1 MALISVHITYGHHT
15 LSFITLLSIE
25 QLILDIFIND
35 SLVSMYNG
43 SFSPTITGH
52 RGCFH
57 FPILDT
63 VAMTILTHPLHLA
76 ISEEMH

>member
-43 SFSPTITGH
+43 SFSPLIAGIQVVSI
-52 RGCFH
+52 
-57 FPILDT
+57 FPF
-63 VAMTILTHPLHLA
+63 
-76 ISEEMH
+76 